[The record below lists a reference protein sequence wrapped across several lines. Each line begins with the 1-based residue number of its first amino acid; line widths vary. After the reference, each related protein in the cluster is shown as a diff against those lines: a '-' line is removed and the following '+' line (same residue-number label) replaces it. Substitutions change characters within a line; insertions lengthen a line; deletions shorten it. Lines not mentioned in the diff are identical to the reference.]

1 MGELPTL
8 KALVQRLEDEPFA
21 LLGINTDRDKDE
33 FNKKMGEHGVT
44 WRSAWQGSTG
54 GPIPKRWG
62 VRGYPSI
69 YVLDAEGVIRF
80 TNVRGEGIGRAVDE
94 LLAEMKA
101 KKEEGEK
108 KGF

>member
-1 MGELPTL
+1 VGELPTL
-8 KALVQRLEDEPFA
+8 KALVQRLENEPFA
-21 LLGINTDRDKDE
+21 LIGINTDDNKDD
-33 FNKKMGEHGVT
+33 FRKKMSEHGVT

-69 YVLDAEGVIRF
+69 YVLDHKGVIRF
-80 TNVRGEGIGRAVDE
+80 TGVRGEGIGKAVDE

-101 KKEEGEK
+101 DKEGEK

>member
-1 MGELPTL
+1 
-8 KALVQRLEDEPFA
+8 
-21 LLGINTDRDKDE
+21 
-33 FNKKMGEHGVT
+33 
-44 WRSAWQGSTG
+44 
-54 GPIPKRWG
+54 